1 MESMFKIECNGAFRE
16 GRALALLSS
25 MVTHNIQNVDLA
37 IIASD
42 GVSIPANKS
51 VLALQSR
58 YVAQVWQEELEFE
71 VNYEIKYVLGPL

>member
-1 MESMFKIECNGAFRE
+1 MTSMFKIECNGAFRE

-37 IIASD
+37 IIATD

-51 VLALQSR
+51 VLALQSSF
-58 YVAQVWQEELEFE
+58 VAQVGTRKFLGLDQ
-71 VNYEIKYVLGPL
+71 YV